1 MPHLQILGPA
11 CGDCEALAH
20 RVAAVARE
28 LGIDCQLERVTDVQ
42 RIVALGVLTTPALLV
57 DGRAAV
63 VGRVP
68 SSAELR
74 RVLGAAGDG
83 T

>member
-1 MPHLQILGPA
+1 MLHLQVLGPA

-28 LGIDCQLERVTDVQ
+28 LGIECPVERVTEVEQ
-42 RIVALGVLTTPALLV
+42 IVALGVLTTPALLV
-57 DGRAAV
+57 DGRV
-63 VGRVP
+63 TIVGRVP

-74 RVLGAAGDG
+74 QVLTAAGG
-83 T
+83 P